1 MDHSPLAEDISTWVS
16 HLLGRRARSH
26 ALYLVSSQAEDTR
39 EDLREHSG
47 LLLDVGTVSWPNG
60 IKVQHHSAVEEALQ
74 VDKEEQ
80 HIVIMVVNNCNVDVG
95 SSNADED

>member
-1 MDHSPLAEDISTWVS
+1 M
-16 HLLGRRARSH
+16 
-26 ALYLVSSQAEDTR
+26 
-39 EDLREHSG
+39 
-47 LLLDVGTVSWPNG
+47 NG